1 MANTNTDKPLAL
13 RTSIIC
19 AVLIA
24 AVFTL
29 IGSLTNQLS
38 ANWHNPVYKIVV
50 IVASIAFLIASFAAY
65 KFADDGRYDNL
76 TTIIVVALTGFIIL
90 WACIWMAAAGEKVSP
105 GSRQMEDVEKS
116 DSLYTDS
123 NHLPT
128 KIPQ

>member
-1 MANTNTDKPLAL
+1 MSNTDKPLAL

-50 IVASIAFLIASFAAY
+50 IVAIVLFIISAFAAY
-65 KFADDGRYDNL
+65 KFADDGRYDNI
-76 TTIIVVALTGFIIL
+76 TTIVVVALTTVIIL
-90 WACIWMAAAGEKVSP
+90 WALIWMSAGNEKIAP
-105 GSRQMEDVEKS
+105 GSPQMGKVGKIDT
-116 DSLYTDS
+116 LYTDT
-123 NHLPT
+123 NHLPAE
-128 KIPQ
+128 IPQQ